1 METIKFLVNFLE
13 KLEERKIFYRLS
25 KIRDSILIEIVIP
38 GQRWEVEFMVDGN
51 IEIEKFTSD
60 GIIYDGKEL
69 DMLFRDFSD

>member
-25 KIRDSILIEIVIP
+25 KIRDGILIEIVIP
-38 GQRWEVEFMVDGN
+38 EQRWEVEFMVDGN

>member
-25 KIRDSILIEIVIP
+25 KIRDGILIEIVIP
-38 GQRWEVEFMVDGN
+38 EQRWEVEFMVDGN

-60 GIIYDGKEL
+60 GTIYDGKEL